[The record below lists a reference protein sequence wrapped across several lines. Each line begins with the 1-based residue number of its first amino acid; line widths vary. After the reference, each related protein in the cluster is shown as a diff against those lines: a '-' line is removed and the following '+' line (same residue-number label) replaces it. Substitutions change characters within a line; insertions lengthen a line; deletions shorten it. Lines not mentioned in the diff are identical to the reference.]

1 MWKKNK
7 LKSGWESLEKPKPK
21 KENYKWVWKHIYRNT
36 ADISIFDK
44 IVKMIIFISLKLTLN
59 RRILANPI
67 KKRELINTTYENMS
81 SPKFNFI
88 PAGLGLYLFLSM
100 IPISIIVIL
109 IISAI
114 SHIPVLAGDSSLGW
128 DIILRKDVLAKII
141 PGVDTLLIIIDT
153 TDVNIIFFNTTIILL
168 LLSSIWFSS
177 KGLSRFIDSQS
188 AIYDHVDQT
197 NFIIKRLRGIMMVP
211 IISLFFVISLL
222 SLLPLLALYQKYW
235 PPISETDRV
244 FGWEYETLFYF
255 TMLIYLSVWSYI
267 GVGLL
272 FRFSPLFKLKWREIA
287 PGIMITIIPTIIFI
301 MSFGYIASFIDY
313 TKYGAIGTFLYSIT
327 FVLVL
332 SYFLYAGI
340 LINASYYKTFFSQ
353 RIVPKKWFLTNRFLE
368 KLDIFKR
375 HR

>member
-7 LKSGWESLEKPKPK
+7 LKSGWESLEKSKPK
-21 KENYKWVWKHIYRNT
+21 KENYKWVLKHIYRNT
-36 ADISIFDK
+36 TEISIFDK
-44 IVKMIIFISLKLTLN
+44 IIKIIILISLKLTLN
-59 RRILANPI
+59 RKILANSI

-109 IISAI
+109 VISAI

-197 NFIIKRLRGIMMVP
+197 NFMIKRLRGIMMVP
-211 IISLFFVISLL
+211 IISLFFIISLL

-235 PPISETDRV
+235 PPLSETERV

-255 TMLIYLSVWSYI
+255 TMLIYLSIWSYV

-272 FRFSPLFKLKWREIA
+272 FRFSPLFKLKWNEIT
-287 PGIMITIIPTIIFI
+287 PGIMITIIPAIIFI

>member
-1 MWKKNK
+1 MRKKNK
-7 LKSGWESLEKPKPK
+7 LKSGWESLEKTKPK
-21 KENYKWVWKHIYRNT
+21 KENYKWVLKHVYRNT
-36 ADISIFDK
+36 AEITIFDK
-44 IVKMIIFISLKLTLN
+44 IIKMIILISLKLALN
-59 RRILANPI
+59 RKILSNPI

-88 PAGLGLYLFLSM
+88 PAGLGLYLFFSM

-109 IISAI
+109 VISAI

-128 DIILRKDVLAKII
+128 DIILRKDVLAKIV

-177 KGLSRFIDSQS
+177 KGLSKFIDSQS

-211 IISLFFVISLL
+211 LISIFFIISLL

-235 PPISETDRV
+235 PPISETERI

-255 TMLIYLSVWSYI
+255 TMLIYLAVWSYI

-272 FRFSPLFKLKWREIA
+272 FRFSPLFKLKWKEIA

-313 TKYGAIGTFLYSIT
+313 TQYGAIGTFLYSIT